1 MLHWNP
7 GESLPKELTG
17 HDISSTSNFPE
28 ENDETVNT
36 NSEQFL
42 SSPPIVKN
50 RTGKMAGSLNPF
62 SQLSVES
69 SSSYRP
75 NAPYPSP
82 MWACPSCPER
92 YAGEWPSSS
101 SRGRG
106 AGIAYADSLYSLS
119 PSVSFEGYLRSHHH
133 GTSNSATFSSLNSCY
148 LEPPQSLH
156 SMPQNVFTNP
166 PTPYLH
172 RPGQPACC
180 ASSNSPVTPSE
191 KLFTWQD
198 CNFPRMPDPACYK
211 PGAGST
217 QRTQIPTHDPQ
228 RNGKQLV
235 MPISLEQ
242 RKVFVTYET
251 DNDDHVHEI
260 IRFVTLLRQNGFDA
274 HIDMFEQNFRSIS
287 KIDFM
292 EKFISEKDFLIII
305 VISPKYY
312 ETVKPYRH
320 EGMKNDESAL
330 NTVYIYKQLQNEYI
344 QNGSRNFRFVPIIF
358 PGAEKCHVPYWLQN
372 TNVYRWPQDMQD
384 ILRRLMRVEKYN
396 PPPIGELPTIVSIPI

>member
-1 MLHWNP
+1 
-7 GESLPKELTG
+7 
-17 HDISSTSNFPE
+17 
-28 ENDETVNT
+28 
-36 NSEQFL
+36 
-42 SSPPIVKN
+42 
-50 RTGKMAGSLNPF
+50 
-62 SQLSVES
+62 
-69 SSSYRP
+69 
-75 NAPYPSP
+75 
-82 MWACPSCPER
+82 
-92 YAGEWPSSS
+92 
-101 SRGRG
+101 
-106 AGIAYADSLYSLS
+106 
-119 PSVSFEGYLRSHHH
+119 
-133 GTSNSATFSSLNSCY
+133 
-148 LEPPQSLH
+148 
-156 SMPQNVFTNP
+156 
-166 PTPYLH
+166 
-172 RPGQPACC
+172 
-180 ASSNSPVTPSE
+180 
-191 KLFTWQD
+191 
-198 CNFPRMPDPACYK
+198 
-211 PGAGST
+211 
-217 QRTQIPTHDPQ
+217 
-228 RNGKQLV
+228 